1 MRKKDAKRPLLVAC
15 DVYRPAAVD
24 QLETIGKQL
33 GIEVFKMDLKT
44 KVTKIVEEGIKYAK
58 KNNYDLVILDTAG
71 RLHVDEV
78 LMNEL
83 DEIVKVCHPD
93 ETLLT
98 IDAMTGQD
106 AINVITTFNERLKLT
121 GCIMTKLDGD
131 TRGGAA
137 LSVRYLTNVPIKF
150 MGVGEKLDQ
159 IEVFHPERMADRIL
173 GMGDIVSFVE
183 KATENIDENEAM
195 RMMEKIQKGV
205 FNYNDFLKQIKMIKR
220 MGSLKSLLGM
230 IPGFGSKI
238 KNMDIDDK
246 QFVYIEAIVSSMTDE
261 ERKHPELIAKNPKRR
276 ERVSKGSGRS
286 YQEVNNLVQRFDD
299 MRKQMGALAGLSPEE
314 AEKKMKT
321 GQGLPK
327 QKVKKGKGKGRGN
340 FRF

>member
-1 MRKKDAKRPLLVAC
+1 MVIKYELIKESKECKARLGRVTTPHGSYETPVFM
-15 DVYRPAAVD
+15 AVG
-24 QLETIGKQL
+24 TNAT
-33 GIEVFKMDLKT
+33 VKT
-44 KVTKIVEEGIKYAK
+44 MSVEE
-58 KNNYDLVILDTAG
+58 
-71 RLHVDEV
+71 
-78 LMNEL
+78 
-83 DEIVKVCHPD
+83 
-93 ETLLT
+93 
-98 IDAMTGQD
+98 
-106 AINVITTFNERLKLT
+106 F
-121 GCIMTKLDGD
+121 
-131 TRGGAA
+131 
-137 LSVRYLTNVPIKF
+137 
-150 MGVGEKLDQ
+150 
-159 IEVFHPERMADRIL
+159 
-173 GMGDIVSFVE
+173 
-183 KATENIDENEAM
+183 
-195 RMMEKIQKGV
+195 
-205 FNYNDFLKQIKMIKR
+205 
-220 MGSLKSLLGM
+220 GM